1 MLALN
6 NLRNLKYSVPKE
18 ISIDFLNGSNFL
30 FYHKSASRR
39 FWRTIYLLRGKYWKT
54 HNLNRSIEKKVT
66 RVDKNG
72 ADITKTISYRSQFIA
87 SARFMARSLSNLA
100 NNVVEGIHLNV
111 KMNIIIKNAKCRE
124 LNAMIATTFLNW
136 ENLAIT

>member
-1 MLALN
+1 M
-6 NLRNLKYSVPKE
+6 
-18 ISIDFLNGSNFL
+18 
-30 FYHKSASRR
+30 
-39 FWRTIYLLRGKYWKT
+39 LRGKYWKT